1 MELHWHKQHRLK
13 CARINETPIIKI
25 FKENGFSSNDL
36 VRLNRVRCFLKVF
49 SLADITTG
57 DGRQINTHCT
67 QALPDPHHHSNLEWQ
82 KEHPTRGD
90 KIYGKEPWNQSHTTI
105 SCSKPFYKSG

>member
-1 MELHWHKQHRLK
+1 MDSQVK
-13 CARINETPIIKI
+13 
-25 FKENGFSSNDL
+25 DL

-67 QALPDPHHHSNLEWQ
+67 QALPDPHHHSNLEWP
-82 KEHPTRGD
+82 KEHPTRED
-90 KIYGKEPWNQSHTTI
+90 KLLWKRTLESITA
-105 SCSKPFYKSG
+105 KPFYKSG